1 MTSDQFLLSP
11 GAGGAG
17 ALLAALVIGASAVWV
32 SRHRRTEAN
41 KALEATNRHA
51 ALDRWWSQYTWLVS
65 VDADL
70 IPIEGRAA
78 LLQQVLAREACERY
92 VGHTKIEL
100 VHLAAERNLPQT
112 GTVEE
117 LVDRLAAADA
127 ES

>member
-1 MTSDQFLLSP
+1 
-11 GAGGAG
+11 
-17 ALLAALVIGASAVWV
+17 
-32 SRHRRTEAN
+32 
-41 KALEATNRHA
+41 
-51 ALDRWWSQYTWLVS
+51 LDRWWSQYTWLVS